1 MNLEQCENIV
11 EVAKIGSLTKAA
23 QNRHVTLSAISQSIS
38 LLEAEL
44 GVILFTRS
52 RGLGAVPTAE
62 GQVIISKANE
72 VLMKVNELRAE
83 AQIYSN
89 TLSGHLRIATIPGPM
104 HLLVKVVAS
113 FKKDFPNVKIE
124 IFEKG
129 PKEILDNILHNHMD
143 IGLMVSPEG
152 MSQNLQGIVYEN
164 LMEGKFVVGV
174 HPDSTL
180 ALQNTITPEQLVG
193 QTLVL
198 YDDVYIQD
206 YVTQYLSSYGPVDIL
221 FVSNN
226 TRAIENAV
234 ADGLAIT
241 IGLDYS
247 FRRTSGIHHSIMKTI
262 ELQSSDASP
271 KYFGSV
277 IPAGKQASHIALR
290 FINRLK
296 FEFEESSLS

>member
-23 QNRHVTLSAISQSIS
+23 QNRHITLSAISQSIT
-38 LLEAEL
+38 LLESEL

-52 RGLGAVPTAE
+52 RGLKAVPTAE
-62 GQVIISKANE
+62 GQAIISKANE
-72 VLMKVNELRAE
+72 VLMKVNELKEE

-104 HLLVKVVAS
+104 HLLVKVIS
-113 FKKDFPNVKIE
+113 NFKEDFPNVKIE

-129 PKEILDNILHNHMD
+129 PKDILDHVLQNEMD

-152 MSQNLQGIVYEN
+152 VSENHQGIVFER
-164 LMEGKFVVGV
+164 LMEGKIVVGV
-174 HPDSTL
+174 HPNSPL
-180 ALQNTITPEQLVG
+180 ALHTMIRPEHLVG

-198 YDDVYIQD
+198 YDDYYIQD
-206 YVTQYLSSYGPVDIL
+206 YVKRYLSNVGPVNIL

-226 TRAIENAV
+226 TRAIESAV
-234 ADGLAIT
+234 AKGLAIT

-247 FRRTSGIHHSIMKTI
+247 FIKTSEFSYQDMKTI
-262 ELQSSDASP
+262 ELQSPDSHMI
-271 KYFGSV
+271 YFGSV
-277 IPAGKQASHIALR
+277 VPAGKHASQIARR

-296 FEFEESSLS
+296 YEFEES

>member
-1 MNLEQCENIV
+1 MNLEQYENIV

-23 QNRHVTLSAISQSIS
+23 QNRHITLSAISQSIT

-44 GVILFTRS
+44 GVLIFTRS
-52 RGLGAVPTAE
+52 RGLKAVPTVE
-62 GQVIISKANE
+62 GKAIISKANE
-72 VLMKVNELRAE
+72 VLVKVNELKEE

-104 HLLVKVVAS
+104 HLLVKVISS
-113 FKKDFPNVKIE
+113 FKGDFPNVKIE

-129 PKEILDNILHNHMD
+129 PKEILDNVLHNEID
-143 IGLMVSPEG
+143 IGLVVSPEG
-152 MSQNLQGIVYEN
+152 MPDNHQGILFER
-164 LMEGKFVVGV
+164 LMEGKIVVGV
-174 HPDSTL
+174 HQDSPL
-180 ALQNTITPEQLVG
+180 AIHKVITPEQLVG

-198 YDDVYIQD
+198 YDDYYIKD
-206 YVTQYLSSYGPVDIL
+206 YVERCLAHYGPVNIL

-234 ADGLAIT
+234 AEGIAIT

-247 FRRTSGIHHSIMKTI
+247 FIRTSEVKKQVMRTI
-262 ELQSSDASP
+262 ELQSSGTDP

-277 IPAGKQASHIALR
+277 IPIGKHASHISR
-290 FINRLK
+290 VFINRLQY
-296 FEFEESSLS
+296 EFQQIK

>member
-11 EVAKIGSLTKAA
+11 EIAKIGSLTKAA
-23 QNRHVTLSAISQSIS
+23 QNRHITLSAISQSIS

-44 GVILFTRS
+44 GVTLFTRS
-52 RGLGAVPTAE
+52 RGLRAVPTAE
-62 GQVIISKANE
+62 GQAIISKANE
-72 VLMKVNELRAE
+72 VLMKVSELKTE
-83 AQIYSN
+83 AQIFSN

-104 HLLVKVVAS
+104 HLLVKVIS
-113 FKKDFPNVKIE
+113 GFKEDFPNVKIE

-129 PKEILDNILHNHMD
+129 PKEILDNVLHKEMD
-143 IGLMVSPEG
+143 IGLMVWTESMPEKH
-152 MSQNLQGIVYEN
+152 QGIMFER
-164 LMEGKFVVGV
+164 LMEGKIVVGV
-174 HPDSTL
+174 HPNSPL
-180 ALQNTITPEQLVG
+180 ALYTVITHEQLVG

-198 YDDVYIQD
+198 YDDQYILD
-206 YVTQYLSSYGPVDIL
+206 YVNRYLSNDGPVNIL

-234 ADGLAIT
+234 AEGLAIT

-247 FRRTSGIHHSIMKTI
+247 FSKTSEVTRQVMKTI
-262 ELQSSDASP
+262 ELRYPDSHT

-277 IPAGKQASHIALR
+277 VPAGKHASQIARR

-296 FEFEESSLS
+296 YEFEQIK

>member
-23 QNRHVTLSAISQSIS
+23 QNRHITLSAISQSIT
-38 LLEAEL
+38 LLESEL

-52 RGLGAVPTAE
+52 RGLKAVPTAE
-62 GQVIISKANE
+62 GQAIISKANE
-72 VLMKVNELRAE
+72 VLMKVNELKEE

-104 HLLVKVVAS
+104 HLLVKVIS
-113 FKKDFPNVKIE
+113 NFKEDFPNVKIE

-129 PKEILDNILHNHMD
+129 PKDILDHVLQNEMD

-152 MSQNLQGIVYEN
+152 VSEKHQGIVFER
-164 LMEGKFVVGV
+164 LMEGKIVVGV
-174 HPDSTL
+174 HPNSPL
-180 ALQNTITPEQLVG
+180 ALHTMIRPENLVG

-198 YDDVYIQD
+198 YDDYYIQD
-206 YVTQYLSSYGPVDIL
+206 YVKRYLSNVGPVNIL

-226 TRAIENAV
+226 TRAIESAV
-234 ADGLAIT
+234 AKGLAIT

-247 FRRTSGIHHSIMKTI
+247 FIKTSESSHQDMKTI
-262 ELQSSDASP
+262 ELQSPDSHMI
-271 KYFGSV
+271 YFGSV
-277 IPAGKQASHIALR
+277 VPAGKHASQIARR

-296 FEFEESSLS
+296 YEFEES